1 MVSVPVITAA
11 GQLTQATL
19 PEFERIV
26 LPYLENATG
35 PGLVFDLGRVGFVSS
50 AGLGFFVRVGKTLE
64 DQGRVLVLARVVR
77 SVERVLRLIGLDE
90 VLPLFR
96 DVPEAQ
102 TWVAQRAVREL

>member
-1 MVSVPVITAA
+1 VVSVPVITAA

-26 LPYLENATG
+26 LPYLESHG
-35 PGLVFDLGRVGFVSS
+35 PGLVIDLGRVGFVSS
-50 AGLGFFVRVGKTLE
+50 AGLGFFVRIGKTLE
-64 DQGRVLVLARVVR
+64 EQGRVLVLARVVR

-90 VLPLFR
+90 VFPLFR

-102 TWVAQRAVREL
+102 AWVAQRAVREL